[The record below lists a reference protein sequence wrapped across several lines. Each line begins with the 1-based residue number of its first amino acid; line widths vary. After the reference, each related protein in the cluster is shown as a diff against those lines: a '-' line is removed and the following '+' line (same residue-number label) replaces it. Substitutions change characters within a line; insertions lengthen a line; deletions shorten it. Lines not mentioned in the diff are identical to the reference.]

1 MSEAHPN
8 PLDLLKRARR
18 AELRRALEQ
27 LSPQDREKSSA
38 KIAAQLLQWSVVRE
52 ARTVLSFHP
61 RWDEPDVERVSRALL
76 SRGLRL
82 CLLRYDASTQAYE
95 PRLIASYDE
104 DLEPGLFGVMEPRPH
119 CRIVDWN
126 HLDLVLVP
134 GLGFDS
140 MGGRL
145 GRGKGFFD
153 RLLVKARAWR
163 CGAAFDFQMCDSI
176 PMTSTDVPMDFIV
189 TSHGLVRC
197 GGGADRRVVGK

>member
-8 PLDLLKRARR
+8 PVDLLKSARR

-27 LSPQDREKSSA
+27 LSPQAREKSSA
-38 KIAAQLLQWSVVRE
+38 KIADQLLEWPVVRE

-61 RWDEPDVERVSRALL
+61 RWDEPDMERVSRALL
-76 SRGLRL
+76 LRGLCL
-82 CLLRYDASTQAYE
+82 CLLRYDATVQSYE
-95 PRLIASYDE
+95 PRLVADYDK
-104 DLEPGLFGVMEPRPH
+104 DLERGLFGLMEPRAT

-134 GLGFDS
+134 GLGFDL

-163 CGAAFDFQMCDSI
+163 CGAAFDFQICDSI

-189 TSHGLVRC
+189 TSQGLVRC